1 MTRFTIKLIA
11 GFILVAAGF
20 SATAEDLKPQILSA
34 GQVAKLDLNGK
45 WSGKRM
51 QYTADKKAFA
61 ETFQYEFNLKQEGN
75 IVTGTST
82 ILDANG
88 NFADMNLE
96 GVVVG
101 NKLIFREYAVQNAI
115 RPEGKIWCFKSGEL
129 NFSKDGDNISLVGA
143 TSSYMEIYNYPCTG
157 GVTNLTKVDNNSNI
171 EALSAMTTSTVGG
184 LAENKIN
191 IEAYPNPF
199 VDNAN
204 ISYTLNKDA
213 KVTVE
218 IFDMQGKLITSFFE
232 GSQKAGGYNFNFNA
246 RNFSSGS
253 GIYIVKLMVDADV
266 YSSQMVQ
273 MR

>member
-1 MTRFTIKLIA
+1 MLIA
-11 GFILVAAGF
+11 F
-20 SATAEDLKPQILSA
+20 SYSASAQDSKAQILTTN
-34 GQVAKLDLNGK
+34 QVAKLDLNGK

-61 ETFQYEFNLKQEGN
+61 ETFQYEFNLKQDGN

-82 ILDANG
+82 ILDQNG

-101 NKLIFREYAVQNAI
+101 NKLMFREYAVQNAI
-115 RPEGKIWCFKSGEL
+115 RPQGKIWCFKSGEL
-129 NFSKDGDNISLVGA
+129 NFTKDGDNISLVGA

-157 GVTNLTKVDNNSNI
+157 GVTNITKVDNSSNI
-171 EALSAMTTSTVGG
+171 EALSAMTTTNTTM
-184 LAENKIN
+184 LPENKIN

-204 ISYTLNKDA
+204 ITYSLNEDA

-218 IFDMQGKLITSFFE
+218 VYDMQGRLVTSLFE
-232 GSQKAGGYNFNFNA
+232 GAQKAGGYNINFDA
-246 RNFSSGS
+246 KKFSSGS
-253 GIYIVKLMVDADV
+253 GIYIVKLMVNADV
-266 YSSQMVQ
+266 YSTQMVQ